1 MLLST
6 FILVVLL
13 GTELAMP
20 QPVHKRQNS
29 EAPTEGTHQSEL
41 LRKLLHSTYQ
51 SEGLLNKSL
60 APTCLHD
67 RKNFTDVK
75 PLALCKLLVLRNFAQ
90 KLDNTV
96 SNLWNVQSHYY
107 SLII

>member
-1 MLLST
+1 
-6 FILVVLL
+6 
-13 GTELAMP
+13 MP
-20 QPVHKRQNS
+20 QPVHKRQDS

-60 APTCLHD
+60 APTCLQD
-67 RKNFTDVK
+67 GKNFTDMK